1 MKELKNGPLEPFL
14 SIGFALVLT
23 LSLLRN
29 NNKKIKVDITK
40 ILTTVWLWY
49 SIYYKDY
56 FVMVICIIFLLF
68 NLSSEEQ

>member
-1 MKELKNGPLEPFL
+1 MKELKNGPLKPFL
-14 SIGFALVLT
+14 SIGFALALT